1 MGDTRTISKALTRR
15 SSDRHGPRAR
25 RASRLRPAGCWTPRP
40 YSPSPPPLP
49 GGRAH
54 QTHVGAAIAVYDST
68 QVWGELDQGL
78 QLFGS
83 ARQVAG
89 PAAMDAERSYAKR
102 FPTYAG
108 SDLGAYRF
116 YRFRPRR
123 IKVFDEQTL
132 GAGLFVTAAD
142 RGGGG
147 LARTRTELYHG
158 QA

>member
-1 MGDTRTISKALTRR
+1 
-15 SSDRHGPRAR
+15 
-25 RASRLRPAGCWTPRP
+25 
-40 YSPSPPPLP
+40 
-49 GGRAH
+49 
-54 QTHVGAAIAVYDST
+54 
-68 QVWGELDQGL
+68 VWGELDQGL